1 MNYRQPAFA
10 QSAVI
15 DLGATGSLLSL
26 ASFLAL
32 LVGLVLLVVAV
43 TGAYVL
49 STARAPVT
57 LECTRSGDAVQCA
70 QKREGLSPL
79 YFESKLEEVHLVH
92 VSGRSPQD
100 CVAFGPTLT
109 FGGHAKDNVAAIR
122 SLAPGEHRVLDATSE
137 GGAFGMIMAFGCVLL
152 LLLVVFVS
160 AVAASLSRL
169 TRVRVTVFADRIDIV
184 TARWGFLRSAARSVP
199 RARHEEVRVELSSRG
214 GRGSLPRWQLAYV
227 VDSDTIPL
235 AYLSALGQPPALA
248 AMAERL
254 RSALY
259 GFPSA
264 H

>member
-15 DLGATGSLLSL
+15 DLGSAGSLLSL

-32 LVGLVLLVVAV
+32 LVGLVLPVVAV
-43 TGAYVL
+43 AGASVL

-57 LECTRSGDAVQCA
+57 LDCTRSGDAVRCA
-70 QKREGLSPL
+70 QKREGQSPL
-79 YFESKLEEVHLVH
+79 FFESKLEAVHLVH
-92 VSGRSPQD
+92 VGGRSPQD

-109 FGGHAKDNVAAIR
+109 FGGHAKDNVVAIR
-122 SLAPGEHRVLDATSE
+122 SLGPDEHRVLDATAE
-137 GGAFGMIMAFGCVLL
+137 GGAFGVIMAFGSVLL

-169 TRVRVTVFADRIDIV
+169 TRVRVTVFADRIDVV
-184 TARWGFLRSAARSVP
+184 TARWGFLRSAVRSAP
-199 RARHEEVRVELSSRG
+199 RARHEEVRVEISSRG
-214 GRGSLPRWQLAYV
+214 GRGSLPRWQLVYV
-227 VDSDTIPL
+227 VGSDTTPL
-235 AYLSALGQPPALA
+235 AYLSALGQPPALV

-254 RSALY
+254 RSALK
-259 GFPSA
+259 GVPS